1 MTKKEKRV
9 VAPTINVSHTD
20 GDKGLRIS
28 VNLAGATKKSL
39 GLEMGKEG
47 FCVKAEAKDFD
58 YHTCYMLAHKVKAK
72 KADAKFKSGLLTID
86 VPFEESMRSHEI
98 EIH

>member
-1 MTKKEKRV
+1 MDKDEKRV
-9 VAPTINVSHTD
+9 IAPAVNVAHAD

-28 VNLAGATKKSL
+28 VNLAGASKKSL

-47 FCVKAEAKDFD
+47 FCVKAEAKDFN
-58 YHTCYMLAHKVKAK
+58 YHTCHMLAHKVKAK
-72 KADAKFKSGLLTID
+72 KANAKFKSGLLTVE

>member
-1 MTKKEKRV
+1 MDKKEKRV
-9 VAPTINVSHTD
+9 IAPTVNVAHMD
-20 GDKGLRIS
+20 GDKGLRID
-28 VNLAGATKKSL
+28 VNLAGAKKKSL

-47 FCVKAEAKDFD
+47 FCVKADAKDFR

-72 KADAKFKSGLLTID
+72 EANAKFNSGLLTVE
-86 VPFEESMRSHEI
+86 VPFEESMRNHKI